1 MSKIV
6 TRDGWKARPPG
17 ATTPRSLNQIQ
28 GVCYHHSAGEQPSR
42 FKTGAAVVRGLQAY
56 HMDSRGYADIAY
68 NALIG
73 PAGQIYAGR
82 NIAALGAHSDGEWQG
97 ASANRVLLGICFLG
111 DFTGRNRLTPKAQD
125 AALTLEYLWS
135 MKLGRPLAF
144 ATHRE
149 TKATACP
156 GDDVQAWIDRRRVS

>member
-1 MSKIV
+1 
-6 TRDGWKARPPG
+6 
-17 ATTPRSLNQIQ
+17 
-28 GVCYHHSAGEQPSR
+28 
-42 FKTGAAVVRGLQAY
+42 
-56 HMDSRGYADIAY
+56 MDQRGYADIAY

-73 PAGQIYAGR
+73 PNGRIYAGR

-111 DFTGRNRLTPKAQD
+111 NFAGPDRLTRRAQD
-125 AALTLEYLWS
+125 AALLLEWLWTS
-135 MKLGRPLAF
+135 KLGRPLAIV
-144 ATHRE
+144 THRE